1 MVGNLNNSGLY
12 KSDEKEE
19 RNINTPLRSDAFNL
33 NEEEK
38 APRVTSGAVII
49 KPTNRSNNNVTNAS
63 DEILPGTIAH
73 KQR

>member
-38 APRVTSGAVII
+38 M
-49 KPTNRSNNNVTNAS
+49 KK
-63 DEILPGTIAH
+63 IAEENL
-73 KQR
+73 KKSKGLSTGKNIN